1 MVAGMAGDPLQ
12 ILKSTFGYQAFR
24 GNQAAAIDHIMGGGD
39 ALVLMPTGGGKS
51 LIFQI
56 PALARDGTGVIVSPL
71 IALMQNQVDRL
82 RELGVRAAFLNSTL
96 LPREAADVE
105 RRLLRGELDMLYV
118 APERL
123 VMPGTVELL
132 KRAKLSLFAI
142 DEAHCI
148 SQWGHDFRK
157 DYLQLA
163 MLRREFPDVPVVAL
177 TATADERT
185 RHEIV
190 ARLMLRRAE
199 IFVSSFDRP
208 NIQYR
213 ITEKRDTKSQL
224 LAFLEDEHPDDA
236 GIVYCMTRAS
246 VETTAAWLASKGRKA
261 LPYHA
266 GMSAE
271 ARQKTLARF
280 LGEDDL
286 IVVATIAF
294 GMGIDKPDVR
304 FVAHL
309 DLPKSLEAYYQETGR
324 AGRDGEPATAWLAY
338 GIQDVIALRQ
348 MADKSDADESYK
360 RIERQKIQSLLG
372 FCELTSCRRQ
382 ALLRYFGETLAQPC
396 GNCDICLHP
405 VEAWDATVEG
415 QKALSTVFRTGQRF
429 GVGYLLDVLLGK
441 DNERIRRFRH
451 DELSVFGVGKDCD
464 EAVWRSVFRQIIAQG
479 LVQVDDH
486 GSLRLTE
493 TATPILRGQERL
505 LLRKEL
511 RELRERKK
519 KKRSGAA
526 RGSATAAVAL
536 SRDQSELYAALA
548 QYRQKMAQ
556 EASLPAYC
564 IFHNATLQE
573 LARSQ
578 PLTTGEMRG
587 VPGIGD
593 AKLAK
598 YGEGFLSIIRAF
610 KNGA

>member
-1 MVAGMAGDPLQ
+1 MA
-12 ILKSTFGYQAFR
+12 
-24 GNQAAAIDHIMGGGD
+24 GGD
-39 ALVLMPTGGGKS
+39 ALIQMPTGGGKS
-51 LIFQI
+51 LIYQI
-56 PALARDGTGVIVSPL
+56 PALARDGAGVIVSPL

-163 MLRREFPDVPVVAL
+163 MLRREFPEVPVVAL

-246 VETTAAWLASKGRKA
+246 VETTAAWLAGKGRKA

-271 ARQKTLARF
+271 ARQKTLTRF
-280 LGEDDL
+280 LREDDL

-372 FCELTSCRRQ
+372 FCEITSCRRQ

-441 DNERIRRFRH
+441 DNERIKRFHH

-511 RELRERKK
+511 REPRERKK
-519 KKRSGAA
+519 KKRGGAA
-526 RGSATAAVAL
+526 RGSASAAVAL
-536 SRDQSELYAALA
+536 SEDQSELYAALA

-556 EASLPAYC
+556 EAALPAYC
-564 IFHNATLQE
+564 IFHNSTLQE
-573 LARSQ
+573 LARIQ
-578 PLTTGEMRG
+578 PLTTSEMRG

-593 AKLAK
+593 TKLAK
-598 YGEGFLSIIRAF
+598 YGEGFLRIIRAF
-610 KNGA
+610 RNGA

>member
-1 MVAGMAGDPLQ
+1 
-12 ILKSTFGYQAFR
+12 
-24 GNQAAAIDHIMGGGD
+24 
-39 ALVLMPTGGGKS
+39 
-51 LIFQI
+51 
-56 PALARDGTGVIVSPL
+56 
-71 IALMQNQVDRL
+71 
-82 RELGVRAAFLNSTL
+82 
-96 LPREAADVE
+96 
-105 RRLLRGELDMLYV
+105 
-118 APERL
+118 
-123 VMPGTVELL
+123 
-132 KRAKLSLFAI
+132 
-142 DEAHCI
+142 
-148 SQWGHDFRK
+148 
-157 DYLQLA
+157 
-163 MLRREFPDVPVVAL
+163 
-177 TATADERT
+177 
-185 RHEIV
+185 
-190 ARLMLRRAE
+190 MLRRAE

-271 ARQKTLARF
+271 ARQRTLARF

-441 DNERIRRFRH
+441 DNERIKRFRH

-493 TATPILRGQERL
+493 TATPILRGRERL

-511 RELRERKK
+511 REPRERKK
-519 KKRSGAA
+519 KRRSGAA

-598 YGEGFLSIIRAF
+598 YGDGFLSIIRAF
-610 KNGA
+610 RGSAPVLVRD